1 MYSNRSIKMS
11 SLMSLLTEE
20 TSYSFDQKI
29 QSVVVLFHSYHFFDK
44 SLSTVIN
51 EGFNNYVTLFKAFLI
66 FHTTFHLDYKLFVIL
81 RFFYL
86 MPMSILI
93 IIFF

>member
-29 QSVVVLFHSYHFFDK
+29 PSVVVLFHSYYFFDK

-66 FHTTFHLDYKLFVIL
+66 NFPYHLS
-81 RFFYL
+81 
-86 MPMSILI
+86 P
-93 IIFF
+93 

>member
-29 QSVVVLFHSYHFFDK
+29 PSVVVLFHSYHFFDK

-51 EGFNNYVTLFKAFLI
+51 EGFNNCYSIQSFFN
-66 FHTTFHLDYKLFVIL
+66 FPYHLS
-81 RFFYL
+81 
-86 MPMSILI
+86 P
-93 IIFF
+93 